1 MRTLIRTTI
10 KNNDNFFVK
19 ESVSTLELLLAKK
32 VNYIIVTKRKFNN
45 QKLMLSERK
54 ILVKKTTITMVDRV
68 L

>member
-32 VNYIIVTKRKFNN
+32 GNYIIVTKRKFNN